1 MYTHIKNKH
10 DLSTFGSGRGRGR
23 PKKDIGET
31 IHNRSQFNPL
41 TMEYFKSQEK
51 VGEVNKENVISL
63 CEEMFKELFIDN
75 YKEYKD
81 KLIKEWTEPKDYPL
95 FKNLHMIMKTNKIN
109 DIDNIKC
116 DEVFA
121 EYLFKVSQVTCDD
134 YFKNKVVKFVILYR
148 EFLNAHKRKELD
160 LSDDYSVTYQAE
172 DAPDVSN
179 EFITEFLMDGEESIF
194 EYDKEE
200 SIELTQNFCQ
210 WMYDS
215 NYTSSKLTLIS
226 S

>member
-1 MYTHIKNKH
+1 
-10 DLSTFGSGRGRGR
+10 
-23 PKKDIGET
+23 
-31 IHNRSQFNPL
+31 
-41 TMEYFKSQEK
+41 MEYFKCSEK
-51 VGEVNKENVISL
+51 AGEVSKERVIPL
-63 CEEMFKELFIDN
+63 CEEMFKEIFVDN

-81 KLIKEWTEPKDYPL
+81 KLEKEWSDAKEYPL
-95 FKNLHMIMKTNKIN
+95 FRNLNMIMKTNKIN
-109 DIDNIKC
+109 DIDSIKC

-121 EYLFKVSQVTCDD
+121 EYLLKVSQVTCED
-134 YFKNKVVKFVILYR
+134 YFKNKMVKFVILYR

-160 LSDDYSVTYQAE
+160 LSEEYTVSYQAE

-179 EFITEFLMDGEESIF
+179 EFITEFLIEGEGSIF

-200 SIELTQNFCQ
+200 AIELTQNFCQ

>member
-1 MYTHIKNKH
+1 MN
-10 DLSTFGSGRGRGR
+10 LGSGRGRGR

-31 IHNRSQFNPL
+31 LNNKSQFNPL
-41 TMEYFKSQEK
+41 TMEYFKSSEK
-51 VGEVNKENVISL
+51 TGEVIKERVMPL
-63 CEEMFKELFIDN
+63 CEEMFKELFYDN
-75 YKEYKD
+75 YEDYKD
-81 KLIKEWTEPKDYPL
+81 KLIRACDDSKDYPL
-95 FKNLHMIMKTNKIN
+95 FKNLSMIIKINKIN

-121 EYLFKVSQVTCDD
+121 EYLLKVSQSTCED

-148 EFLNAHKRKELD
+148 EFLNAHKRKELNIQEE
-160 LSDDYSVTYQAE
+160 YSVINQAE

-179 EFITEFLMDGEESIF
+179 EFITEFLMDGDNSIF
-194 EYDKEE
+194 EYEKDEA
-200 SIELTQNFCQ
+200 IELTQNFCQ

>member
-1 MYTHIKNKH
+1 
-10 DLSTFGSGRGRGR
+10 
-23 PKKDIGET
+23 
-31 IHNRSQFNPL
+31 
-41 TMEYFKSQEK
+41 MEYFKSQEK

-81 KLIKEWTEPKDYPL
+81 KLIKEWTDSKDYPL